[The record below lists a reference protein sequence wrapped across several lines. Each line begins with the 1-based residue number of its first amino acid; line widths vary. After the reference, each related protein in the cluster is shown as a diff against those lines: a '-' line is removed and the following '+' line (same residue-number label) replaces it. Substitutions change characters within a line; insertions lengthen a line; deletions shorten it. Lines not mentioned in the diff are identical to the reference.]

1 MKNLTRIVVLAVAM
15 GLASASQLSSS
26 TALTRRTRQSFNLR
40 EIEIQLERQGC
51 PAPLRAC
58 PILRS
63 DISLDLNVALP
74 KRTISKRNWECFN
87 LQTDVNSCGSCD
99 NDCMEIPNVARAK
112 CDSGSCKIVSCR
124 SGLQPKATVNH
135 VTGSKSMK
143 CA

>member
-1 MKNLTRIVVLAVAM
+1 MKNLTCIVVLVVAM
-15 GLASASQLSSS
+15 SLASASQLSSS

-63 DISLDLNVALP
+63 DISLDLNLALP
-74 KRTISKRNWECFN
+74 KRTISKRNWECSN

-99 NDCMEIPNVARAK
+99 NDVRFPPLRREAK
-112 CDSGSCKIVSCR
+112 AGQLFLC
-124 SGLQPKATVNH
+124 
-135 VTGSKSMK
+135 
-143 CA
+143 

>member
-1 MKNLTRIVVLAVAM
+1 LTTPTSHTIHPQTRQTITTKLSKKNQTCIRTLSNMKNLIRIVVLVVAM
-15 GLASASQLSSS
+15 SLASASS
-26 TALTRRTRQSFNLR
+26 TVLTRRTRQSFNLR

-63 DISLDLNVALP
+63 NITLDLNVALP

-99 NDCMEIPNVARAK
+99 ND
-112 CDSGSCKIVSCR
+112 VSCPPQ
-124 SGLQPKATVNH
+124 SLEAKAE
-135 VTGSKSMK
+135 
-143 CA
+143 